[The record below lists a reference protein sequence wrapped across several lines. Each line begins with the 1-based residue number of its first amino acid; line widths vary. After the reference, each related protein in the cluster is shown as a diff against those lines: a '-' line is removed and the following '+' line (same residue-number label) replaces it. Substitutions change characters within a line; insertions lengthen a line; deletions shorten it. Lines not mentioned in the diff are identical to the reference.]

1 MYVLKVLCVL
11 EQAYSDPE
19 VDHVIEVEIIK
30 RRATLTALYDAL
42 PEYGCA
48 TFWHTL
54 EDTNIPLEV
63 LVRCLRT
70 AIAYGD
76 NPGRNRIIEIIIRR
90 TQTTNE
96 YWANNALK
104 NINLQIDERKAFVS
118 DLYAD
123 LCERLIRAFID
134 PQRSFWEENFQHC
147 LRFERQHTYES
158 FMLREGRW
166 HHRNAEVSRTATRRV
181 PRTLMKSL
189 DHPIHDT
196 IGEGEVWVQDIEDKR
211 AQQELLAVEHIDL
224 LNLVLHLPQ
233 KLRSVVLLIFWEG
246 RSEKD
251 TARILGVTDRTVRNR
266 LHEVWKILRSELAP
280 EREGS
285 YG

>member
-1 MYVLKVLCVL
+1 M
-11 EQAYSDPE
+11 EQAYSDRDE
-19 VDHVIEVEIIK
+19 DRVIEVEIIK
-30 RRATLTALYDAL
+30 RRATLAALYDAL

-54 EDTNIPLEV
+54 EDANIPLEV
-63 LVRCLRT
+63 LVRCLRS
-70 AIAYGD
+70 AVAYGD

-90 TQTTNE
+90 TQTANE

-104 NINLQIDERKAFVS
+104 NINSQIDEQKALAS

-123 LCERLIRAFID
+123 LCERLLRALID
-134 PQRSFWEENFQHC
+134 PQRSFWAENFQHC
-147 LRFERQHTYES
+147 LRFERQHTYQA
-158 FMLREGRW
+158 FMSREGRW
-166 HHRNAEVSRTATRRV
+166 HDRNAEISGAATRRV

-189 DHPIHDT
+189 DQPIYDA

-251 TARILGVTDRTVRNR
+251 TARILGITDRTVRNR

>member
-1 MYVLKVLCVL
+1 VEGAFRPVQL
-11 EQAYSDPE
+11 ERSQEDYDR
-19 VDHVIEVEIIK
+19 DVELVK
-30 RRATLTALYDAL
+30 RRAVLANMFDAL
-42 PEYGCA
+42 PGYGGA
-48 TFWHTL
+48 AFWHAI
-54 EDTNIPLEV
+54 EEPGISLEV
-63 LVRCLRT
+63 LVKCLRT
-70 AIAYGD
+70 AIMNGD

-104 NINLQIDERKAFVS
+104 NINLQADERKALVS

-147 LRFERQHTYES
+147 LRFERQHTYQA

-166 HHRNAEVSRTATRRV
+166 HDGSVGVSPAATRRV
-181 PRTLMKSL
+181 PRMLMKSL
-189 DHPIHDT
+189 DQPIHDAV
-196 IGEGEVWVQDIEDKR
+196 GEGEAWVLDIEDKR

-224 LNLVLHLPQ
+224 LHLVLHLPQ
-233 KLRSVVLLIFWEG
+233 RLRSVVLLIFWEG

-266 LHEVWKILRSELAP
+266 LHEVWKILRNELAP

>member
-1 MYVLKVLCVL
+1 MYVEKVLGVL
-11 EQAYSDPE
+11 EQAYSDLE
-19 VDHVIEVEIIK
+19 EDHVIEVEIIK
-30 RRATLTALYDAL
+30 RRAALTSLYDAL
-42 PEYGCA
+42 PEYGGA

-70 AIAYGD
+70 AIACGD
-76 NPGRNRIIEIIIRR
+76 NQGRNRIIEIIIRR

-104 NINLQIDERKAFVS
+104 TINVQIDERKALVS

-147 LRFERQHTYES
+147 LRFERQHTYQA

-166 HHRNAEVSRTATRRV
+166 HDGSVGVYPAATRRV

-189 DHPIHDT
+189 DQPIHDAV
-196 IGEGEVWVQDIEDKR
+196 GEGEVWVLDIEDKR

-224 LNLVLHLPQ
+224 LHLVLHLPQ
-233 KLRSVVLLIFWEG
+233 RLRSVVLLIFWEG

-266 LHEVWKILRSELAP
+266 LHEVWKILRNELAP

>member
-1 MYVLKVLCVL
+1 VYVVKVLCAL
-11 EQAYSDPE
+11 EQAYSDPKE
-19 VDHVIEVEIIK
+19 DHVVEVEIIK
-30 RRATLTALYDAL
+30 RRAALTALYDAL

-48 TFWHTL
+48 AFWHTL

-63 LVRCLRT
+63 LVRCLRA

-90 TQTTNE
+90 TQTANE

-104 NINLQIDERKAFVS
+104 NINLQIDERKALVS

-123 LCERLIRAFID
+123 LCECLIRAFVD
-134 PQRSFWEENFQHC
+134 PQRAFWEENFQHC
-147 LRFERQHTYES
+147 LRFERQHTYQA

-166 HHRNAEVSRTATRRV
+166 HDRNAEVSRAATRRV

-189 DHPIHDT
+189 DQPIHDAV
-196 IGEGEVWVQDIEDKR
+196 GEGEVWVQDIEDKR

-224 LNLVLHLPQ
+224 LNLVLRLPQ

>member
-1 MYVLKVLCVL
+1 L
-11 EQAYSDPE
+11 EQAYSDRDE
-19 VDHVIEVEIIK
+19 DRVIEVEIIK
-30 RRATLTALYDAL
+30 RRATLAALYDAL

-54 EDTNIPLEV
+54 EDANIPLEV
-63 LVRCLRT
+63 LVRCLRS
-70 AIAYGD
+70 AVAYGD

-104 NINLQIDERKAFVS
+104 NINSQIDERKALVS

-123 LCERLIRAFID
+123 LCERLIRALID
-134 PQRSFWEENFQHC
+134 PQRSFWAENFQHC
-147 LRFERQHTYES
+147 LRFERQHTYQA
-158 FMLREGRW
+158 FMSREGRW
-166 HHRNAEVSRTATRRV
+166 HDRNAEISGAATRRV

-189 DHPIHDT
+189 DQPIYNAV
-196 IGEGEVWVQDIEDKR
+196 GEGEVWVQDIEDKR

>member
-1 MYVLKVLCVL
+1 M

-19 VDHVIEVEIIK
+19 EDRVIEVEIIK
-30 RRATLTALYDAL
+30 RRAALTALYDAL

-54 EDTNIPLEV
+54 EDANIPLEV
-63 LVRCLRT
+63 LVRCLRS
-70 AIAYGD
+70 AVAYGD

-90 TQTTNE
+90 TQTANE

-104 NINLQIDERKAFVS
+104 NINSQIDEQKALAS

-123 LCERLIRAFID
+123 LCERLLRALID
-134 PQRSFWEENFQHC
+134 PQRSFWAENFQHC
-147 LRFERQHTYES
+147 LRFERQHTYQA
-158 FMLREGRW
+158 FMSREGRW
-166 HHRNAEVSRTATRRV
+166 HDRNAEISGAATRRV

-189 DHPIHDT
+189 DQPIHDAV
-196 IGEGEVWVQDIEDKR
+196 GEGEVWVQDIEDKR

>member
-1 MYVLKVLCVL
+1 MNL
-11 EQAYSDPE
+11 ERSEEDYERDVE
-19 VDHVIEVEIIK
+19 LIE
-30 RRATLTALYDAL
+30 RRAALTALYDAL
-42 PEYGCA
+42 AEYGSA

-54 EDTNIPLEV
+54 EDTNLPFEV
-63 LVRCLRT
+63 LVRCLRN

-76 NPGRNRIIEIIIRR
+76 NPGRNHLIEIIIRR
-90 TQTTNE
+90 TQTANE

-104 NINLQIDERKAFVS
+104 NINLQIDERKALVS

-123 LCERLIRAFID
+123 LCERLIRALID
-134 PQRSFWEENFQHC
+134 PQRSFWAENFQHC
-147 LRFERQHTYES
+147 LRFERQHTYQA

-166 HHRNAEVSRTATRRV
+166 HDRNVEISRAATRRV

-189 DHPIHDT
+189 DQPIHDAV
-196 IGEGEVWVQDIEDKR
+196 GGGEVWVQDIEDKR

-224 LNLVLHLPQ
+224 LKLVLHLPQ

-266 LHEVWKILRSELAP
+266 LHEVWKILRSELAL
-280 EREGS
+280 EREGN

>member
-1 MYVLKVLCVL
+1 MNL
-11 EQAYSDPE
+11 EHSEEDYDR
-19 VDHVIEVEIIK
+19 DVELSE
-30 RRATLTALYDAL
+30 RRAALAALYNKL
-42 PEYGCA
+42 PEYEST

-63 LVRCLRT
+63 LVRCLRN

-76 NPGRNRIIEIIIRR
+76 NPRRNRIIEIIIRR
-90 TQTTNE
+90 TQTANE

-104 NINLQIDERKAFVS
+104 NINLQIDERKALVS

-123 LCERLIRAFID
+123 LCERLIRALID

-147 LRFERQHTYES
+147 LRFERQHTYQA

-166 HHRNAEVSRTATRRV
+166 HDRNAEVSRATTRRV
-181 PRTLMKSL
+181 PRALVKSL
-189 DHPIHDT
+189 DQPIHDAV
-196 IGEGEVWVQDIEDKR
+196 GECEVWVQDIEDKR

-280 EREGS
+280 ESEGS

>member
-1 MYVLKVLCVL
+1 MKVLRVL
-11 EQAYSDPE
+11 EQAYSDRDE
-19 VDHVIEVEIIK
+19 DRVIEVEIIK
-30 RRATLTALYDAL
+30 RRATLAALYDAL

-54 EDTNIPLEV
+54 EDANIPLEV
-63 LVRCLRT
+63 LVRCLR
-70 AIAYGD
+70 AAVAYGD

-90 TQTTNE
+90 TQTANE

-104 NINLQIDERKAFVS
+104 NINSQIDERKALAS

-123 LCERLIRAFID
+123 LCERLIRALID
-134 PQRSFWEENFQHC
+134 PQRSFWAENFQHC
-147 LRFERQHTYES
+147 LRFERQHTYQA

-166 HHRNAEVSRTATRRV
+166 HDRNAEISGAATRRV

-189 DHPIHDT
+189 DQPIYDAV
-196 IGEGEVWVQDIEDKR
+196 GEGEVWVQDIEDKR